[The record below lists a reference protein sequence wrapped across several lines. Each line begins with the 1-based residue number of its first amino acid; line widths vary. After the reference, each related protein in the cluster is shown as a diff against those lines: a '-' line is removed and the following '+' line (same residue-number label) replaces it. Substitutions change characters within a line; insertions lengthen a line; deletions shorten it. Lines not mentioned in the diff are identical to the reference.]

1 MIPGIIH
8 IIAHLG
14 GIVQCAVEF
23 EGRRGPGIVW
33 QAPPSSGLFS
43 ADNNNSMYLSIRS
56 LQQANLL
63 RGSDTKAKAKSKLE
77 YFRKNGRL
85 ETKLELRSRQRYH
98 AQSNWRGICKESS
111 HLRKKAI
118 DQTRTWVQQSLG
130 WWPIPQPPRTTGRPP
145 LVSRRT

>member
-1 MIPGIIH
+1 MISGIIH

-23 EGRRGPGIVW
+23 EGRRGLSDRP
-33 QAPPSSGLFS
+33 PPSSGLFS

-118 DQTRTWVQQSLG
+118 DQTRT
-130 WWPIPQPPRTTGRPP
+130 
-145 LVSRRT
+145 